1 MKLTVV
7 RHGETTHNA
16 KKIVMGQKHGNLSA
30 LGKKQVRALGKELK
44 KYKFD
49 FIYCSDLK
57 RCKDTLKE
65 IAKYH
70 KHIPVIFTPELRE
83 RNMGIYEGR
92 PRVDLDKAFQKYRGS
107 SVHFKPKDGESVWEQ
122 KERIRKFLNY
132 LAKNHQEDRLL
143 IVTHGGVLRVVA
155 AILQKI
161 SIPKLFKTITFHNT
175 AISEYEV
182 WGKSIKVIKFNDIVH
197 LEK

>member
-107 SVHFKPKDGESVWEQ
+107 SVHFKPKE
-122 KERIRKFLNY
+122 FLNY